1 MNLRVEYFYDPESH
15 NWCFAVPS
23 LNIIGGADTRDDAE
37 RCAIE
42 AIQYALWSDAQEPSP
57 EGGEI
62 GYLTVTV
69 ERPTATGR
77 RVG

>member
-1 MNLRVEYFYDPESH
+1 MDLRVEYFYDDESR
-15 NWCFAVPS
+15 NWCFVVPS
-23 LNIIGGADTRDDAE
+23 LHIIGDGDSREGAE
-37 RCAIE
+37 RRAIE
-42 AIQYALWSDAQEPSP
+42 AIEYALWSDAQEPIP

-69 ERPTATGR
+69 ERPATSAR